1 MPDIDPAGEAER
13 IHLLER
19 RSFIALAG
27 QAMDELSA
35 FYADDARLML
45 AHAPTVVGRKA
56 IRVVFRNLASQL
68 PRFQR
73 DFRSDAI
80 VVARSGDIAYVTG
93 TYRFTP
99 DSQHPEV
106 FDAGKYLSIWKQEYG
121 QWWIAVDMTSSDL
134 SLPGTTAAPDQSRP
148 GL

>member
-1 MPDIDPAGEAER
+1 MPDIDPAAEAER

-27 QAMDELSA
+27 RAMDDVSA
-35 FYADDARLML
+35 LYTDDARLML
-45 AHAPTVVGRKA
+45 AHAPTAVGRKA

-68 PRFQR
+68 PRFHHE
-73 DFRSDAI
+73 FRSDAI
-80 VVARSGDIAYVTG
+80 VVARSGDLAYVTG

-106 FDAGKYLSIWKQEYG
+106 CDTGKYLSI
-121 QWWIAVDMTSSDL
+121 
-134 SLPGTTAAPDQSRP
+134 
-148 GL
+148 